1 MRRDNSCELILLPH
15 VRYVLTSLQDD
26 LHNFHATHFASAST
40 VYFASTFLGPFED
53 HGEDSYHGVE
63 EEYIEDDGLGYY
75 ADGVKRTLTDEQIAI
90 FRHSELEAL
99 QRAERHAAERGG
111 PSTEEVSRQSQ
122 EVKEETNT
130 SLEKPMTSTASA
142 VANTPMAREA
152 QRIIGPLRPT
162 DVVDISI
169 TSEDSETAQDA
180 PISQHILGQSTIS
193 QDSNKSKRK
202 KKKTKNKP
210 TSQRDAYV
218 QPDLRKRTWDKVEL
232 DTTGELDY

>member
-1 MRRDNSCELILLPH
+1 MRRDNSCELISLPH
-15 VRYVLTSLQDD
+15 VRYVLTLLQDD
-26 LHNFHATHFASAST
+26 LYNFHARHFASAST
-40 VYFASTFLGPFED
+40 VHFASTFLGPSKD
-53 HGEDSYHGVE
+53 HGDDSYYGAE

-75 ADGVKRTLTDEQIAI
+75 ADGVKRTLTDEQVAI

-99 QRAERHAAERGG
+99 ERAERHAAERGG
-111 PSTEEVSRQSQ
+111 PSTEEVSSRSQ
-122 EVKEETNT
+122 EMKEETNT

-142 VANTPMAREA
+142 AANTPMAREP

-162 DVVDISI
+162 DAMDISI
-169 TSEDSETAQDA
+169 TAEDSETAQDA
-180 PISQHILGQSTIS
+180 PISQHILGEPTVS

-218 QPDLRKRTWDKVEL
+218 QPDLRKRTWDKVEQ